1 MDNKELNLKSINLR
15 ISNLKLKLNMVRDPL
30 ARASIVADI
39 ETARMEKFKI
49 EKSLEIST
57 TAKEEKSI
65 KKEKKEIKVET
76 DETFNKVEETP
87 VLNRGIVAES
97 PSIEEAENLLDILD
111 DKKESD
117 NKNNK
122 YNNKKK
128 H

>member
-49 EKSLEIST
+49 EKSLKIST
-57 TAKEEKSI
+57 TVKEEKPI
-65 KKEKKEIKVET
+65 KEEKKEIKVET

-97 PSIEEAENLLDILD
+97 PSIEEAENLLDTLD